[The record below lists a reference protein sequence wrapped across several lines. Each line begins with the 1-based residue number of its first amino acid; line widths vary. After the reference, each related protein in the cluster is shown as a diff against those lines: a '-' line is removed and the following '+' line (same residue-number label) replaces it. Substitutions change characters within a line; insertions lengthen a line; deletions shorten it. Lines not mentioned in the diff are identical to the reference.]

1 MRTMT
6 RSKPDLTELQQELM
20 RVLWQKGEASA
31 SEVWDAWR
39 ARKPLAPTT
48 VATMLSRLEKKGVVS
63 HRVEGRTYIYRPRVE
78 EAAVRSSLL
87 DRVKDAFAGDVA
99 ALMAQLLDEHEVDAD
114 DLARVRE
121 LIAAKQRELEGK

>member
-1 MRTMT
+1 MT
-6 RSKPDLTELQQELM
+6 RSRQDLTELQQELM
-20 RVLWQKGEASA
+20 RVLWQKGEATA
-31 SEVWDAWR
+31 SEVWDVLR
-39 ARKPLAPTT
+39 ARKPLATTT

-87 DRVKDAFAGDVA
+87 FRVKDAFAGDVA

>member
-1 MRTMT
+1 MT
-6 RSKPDLTELQQELM
+6 RSRQDLTELQQELM

-31 SEVWDAWR
+31 SEVWEALR
-39 ARKPLAPTT
+39 ARKPLATTT

-121 LIAAKQRELEGK
+121 LISAKQRELEGK

>member
-1 MRTMT
+1 MKRRTQE
-6 RSKPDLTELQQELM
+6 LTELQRELM

-31 SEVWDAWR
+31 SEVWEALQPQ
-39 ARKPLAPTT
+39 KKLAATT
-48 VATMLSRLEKKGVVS
+48 VATLLSRLEKKGVVS
-63 HRVEGRTYIYRPRVE
+63 HRVVGRTFIYRPKVE
-78 EAAVRSSLL
+78 ETAVRSSLL

-99 ALMAQLLDEHEVDAD
+99 ALMAQLLDEHDVNAE

>member
-1 MRTMT
+1 MKR
-6 RSKPDLTELQQELM
+6 RAQELTELQRELM

-31 SEVWDAWR
+31 SEVLEALR
-39 ARKPLAPTT
+39 PQKKLAATT
-48 VATMLSRLEKKGVVS
+48 VATLLSRLEKKGVVS
-63 HRVEGRTYIYRPRVE
+63 HRVEGRTFIYRPKVE
-78 EAAVRSSLL
+78 ETAVRSSLL

-99 ALMAQLLDEHEVDAD
+99 ALMAQLLDEHDVKAE

>member
-1 MRTMT
+1 MT
-6 RSKPDLTELQQELM
+6 RRRQDLTDLQQELM
-20 RVLWQKGEASA
+20 RVLWQKGEATA
-31 SEVWDAWR
+31 SEVWDVLR
-39 ARKPLAPTT
+39 ARKPLATTT

-63 HRVEGRTYIYRPRVE
+63 HRVEGRTFIYRPRVE